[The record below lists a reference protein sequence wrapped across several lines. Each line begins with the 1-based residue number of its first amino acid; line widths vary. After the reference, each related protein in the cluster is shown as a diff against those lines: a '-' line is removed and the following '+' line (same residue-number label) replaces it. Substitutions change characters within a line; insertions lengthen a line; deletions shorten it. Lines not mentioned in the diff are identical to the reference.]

1 MPNVLYILEAL
12 GHNKI
17 SHDFF
22 LGEPERVKKNYIFFF
37 LLLRVKILDVLYI
50 REEFRHN
57 YMPGFSPG

>member
-37 LLLRVKILDVLYI
+37 AATGQNTRRVIYPRGVQA
-50 REEFRHN
+50 
-57 YMPGFSPG
+57 